1 MEKRWSRQEGGK
13 SFGFNLLFS
22 KMYVGLTL
30 KIILSHSNLP
40 IVMTQINKAL
50 GFNHLLMQVAN
61 QLHFYFCHKVV
72 KYTLFRF

>member
-30 KIILSHSNLP
+30 KIIFSHSNLP

-50 GFNHLLMQVAN
+50 GFNHLLTEM
-61 QLHFYFCHKVV
+61 FYMVGLIRPPKNH
-72 KYTLFRF
+72 RS